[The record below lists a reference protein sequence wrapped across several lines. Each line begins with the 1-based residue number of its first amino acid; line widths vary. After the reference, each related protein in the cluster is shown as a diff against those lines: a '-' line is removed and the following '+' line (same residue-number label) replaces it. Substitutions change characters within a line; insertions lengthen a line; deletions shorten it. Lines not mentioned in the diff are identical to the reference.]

1 MILITGGA
9 GQLAQEFSRFFKK
22 KGIDFIALKRAEL
35 DITDFYKVREFVK
48 DNGVTLIINCAAYN
62 FVDSAEEKQELAYSV
77 NAYAVQ
83 NLAKVAKECKV
94 EFVTYSTDFVFDGKK
109 LGPYSE
115 EDEVNPIS
123 VYGKSKALGERLA
136 LDANEKTYI
145 LRVSWVFGEGGS
157 NFIEQVK
164 NWMTR
169 DRVALAS
176 DQTSSPTSTIDIVEL
191 TMKVLESKKYGIY
204 HISGG
209 GEASRYE
216 QGRYILEKLG
226 YKGEIAEACCLDF
239 TPYDIRPKYSKL
251 SSYKIERFLG
261 VEIPSWK
268 SRTDQYLDFCRKKDY
283 N

>member
-1 MILITGGA
+1 MLCNNIL
-9 GQLAQEFSRFFKK
+9 
-22 KGIDFIALKRAEL
+22 
-35 DITDFYKVREFVK
+35 FYF
-48 DNGVTLIINCAAYN
+48 TIN
-62 FVDSAEEKQELAYSV
+62 
-77 NAYAVQ
+77 
-83 NLAKVAKECKV
+83 
-94 EFVTYSTDFVFDGKK
+94 T
-109 LGPYSE
+109 
-115 EDEVNPIS
+115 
-123 VYGKSKALGERLA
+123 LGERLA

-164 NWMTR
+164 NWMNR
-169 DRVALAS
+169 DRIALAS

-191 TMKVLESKKYGIY
+191 TMRVLESKKYGIY

-226 YKGEIAEACCLDF
+226 YKGEITEARCLDF

-251 SSYKIERFLG
+251 SCSKIERFLG
-261 VEIPSWK
+261 VEIPNWK
-268 SRTDQYLDFCRKKDY
+268 NRIDQYLDFCKKKDY